1 MSAASTREAALD
13 SVLDVKTPPDA
24 MAGDLFGVVDALES
38 SPTLRRAVT
47 DPGTP
52 EQARRDLVHG
62 LLDGKVSEAAA
73 DLVAEGAAMRWA
85 GGRTFA
91 AALERQAVRALMQQ
105 ADARGQ
111 LEEVEDELFRFAR
124 TVDSSPEL
132 RNSLGDRSAALER
145 RRDLV
150 SDLLDGKV
158 SETTVTLA
166 RRAVGARER
175 TFGHTL
181 ESYIALA
188 ADRKNRAIATVRVAR
203 PITVAQAER
212 LRVALGRQVGRD
224 VALQVVV
231 DPGVIGGVRVELG
244 DEVVEGTVVSRLEE
258 ARRLFS

>member
-1 MSAASTREAALD
+1 MSAATTREAALD
-13 SVLDVKTPPDA
+13 SVLDATTPPEA

-38 SPTLRRAVT
+38 SPSLRRALT

-52 EQARRDLVHG
+52 EQARRDLAHG

-73 DLVAEGAAMRWA
+73 DLVAEGSAMRWA

-91 AALERQAVRALMQQ
+91 AALERQAVRALLQQ
-105 ADARGQ
+105 ASSRGQ
-111 LEEVEDELFRFAR
+111 LEEVEDELFRFSR

-132 RNSLGDRSAALER
+132 RSSLGDRSASLGR

-158 SETTVTLA
+158 SDTTVALA
-166 RRAVGARER
+166 RRAVGARNR

-181 ESYIALA
+181 ENYIALA
-188 ADRKNRAIATVRVAR
+188 ANQKNRVIATVRVAR

-212 LRVALGRQVGRD
+212 LRVALSREVGRE

-231 DPGVIGGVRVELG
+231 DPGVIGGARVELG
-244 DEVVEGTVVSRLEE
+244 DEVVEGTVSSRLEE